1 MAWYPLV
8 PCLSPYDI
16 HGCSLHGSISSVC
29 FKKKNLGAV
38 ELRRDNAKCWLDRG
52 LDWTQVVD
60 GRFSSDGYCSAEEV
74 QNRTGMVAS
83 RKLAESINSF
93 TKKKMEF
100 LFREEQYHALYLG
113 RP

>member
-1 MAWYPLV
+1 
-8 PCLSPYDI
+8 
-16 HGCSLHGSISSVC
+16 
-29 FKKKNLGAV
+29 
-38 ELRRDNAKCWLDRG
+38 
-52 LDWTQVVD
+52 
-60 GRFSSDGYCSAEEV
+60 
-74 QNRTGMVAS
+74 MVAS